1 MSILLMRRFWIALLL
16 PLFIYWFSRGN
27 AIGVWW
33 LWLPVTA
40 PLLIWTFFAYRKN
53 RKEDAD
59 SVDWVR
65 QQWKEQITTEK
76 FEFCG
81 RAYTFQETFSGTVIS
96 YDPNNDTLWVKKDDG
111 AETQISAHGLA
122 FRESH
127 RIKKY
132 TFHCYSDHNAYTSFE
147 DAVIVNKTTK
157 ERQINLPRRCFVVS
171 GPSAITLF
179 LGPRFQFTAAS
190 YSSAMPVPPFFAA
203 TFIILNII
211 ANASLCIFLFNF
223 DNVEL
228 WHTYL
233 LSTLVCHALIRLLN
247 IRVDKFDIEFRH
259 LVKSLTR

>member
-1 MSILLMRRFWIALLL
+1 M
-16 PLFIYWFSRGN
+16 
-27 AIGVWW
+27 
-33 LWLPVTA
+33 
-40 PLLIWTFFAYRKN
+40 
-53 RKEDAD
+53 
-59 SVDWVR
+59 R

-132 TFHCYSDHNAYTSFE
+132 AFHCYSDHNAYTLFE

-157 ERQINLPRRCFVVS
+157 ERQINLPRRCFIVS
-171 GPSAITLF
+171 GPSAITLL

-190 YSSAMPVPPFFAA
+190 YSSAMPVPPF
-203 TFIILNII
+203 L
-211 ANASLCIFLFNF
+211 LL
-223 DNVEL
+223 
-228 WHTYL
+228 L
-233 LSTLVCHALIRLLN
+233 LSCLILLLTLHFAFSFSISTTSNSGIPICYQH
-247 IRVDKFDIEFRH
+247 
-259 LVKSLTR
+259 

>member
-16 PLFIYWFSRGN
+16 PLFIDWFSRGN

-33 LWLPVTA
+33 LWLPVSA
-40 PLLIWTFFAYRKN
+40 PLLIWTFFAYKKN

-59 SVDWVR
+59 SIDWVR

-76 FEFCG
+76 FDLFG
-81 RAYTFQETFSGTVIS
+81 KAYTFQETFSGTVIS
-96 YDPNNDTLWVKKDDG
+96 YDPNNDTIWVKKDDG

-132 TFHCYSDHNAYTSFE
+132 AFHCYSDHNAYTSFK

-157 ERQINLPRRCFVVS
+157 ERHINLPRKSFIVF
-171 GPSAITLF
+171 GLTTFAIL
-179 LGPRFQFTAAS
+179 LGPKCKFSAAS
-190 YSSAMPVPPFFAA
+190 YSSALPIPSLFSMI
-203 TFIILNII
+203 FIILNII
-211 ANASLCIFLFNF
+211 SVISICIFLFDFRN
-223 DNVEL
+223 DYL
-228 WHTYL
+228 LHIYL
-233 LSTLVCHALIRLLN
+233 LSTLACHTQIWLVNVRD
-247 IRVDKFDIEFRH
+247 DKFNIEFRH